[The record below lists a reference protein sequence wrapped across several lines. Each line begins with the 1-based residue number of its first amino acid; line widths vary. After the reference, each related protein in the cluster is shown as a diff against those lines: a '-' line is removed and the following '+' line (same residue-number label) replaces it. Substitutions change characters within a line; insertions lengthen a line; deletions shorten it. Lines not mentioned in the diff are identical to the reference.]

1 MPQLLDVTVPLSSG
15 VPTFPGD
22 PRYEMERVLQ
32 ISDGHPCN
40 VARLSMGSHAGTHV
54 DAPFHFLSE
63 GATVEELPLDV
74 LMGPA
79 RVLEILASHAIERS
93 DLERIDLRGD
103 VRVLFKTR
111 NSGQLRNPAFQED
124 FVYLT
129 EAAARYLVEVGV
141 RLVGIDYLSVEKFG
155 STDFPVHHVLLRAGV
170 IIVEGLDLSD
180 AAAGEYDMAC
190 LPLRLVGAD
199 GAPAR
204 VVLRGRP

>member
-22 PRYEMERVLQ
+22 PRYHMERVLQ
-32 ISDGHPCN
+32 ISTGHPCN

-54 DAPFHFLSE
+54 DAPFHFLPE
-63 GATVEELPLDV
+63 GATVEQLPLEV
-74 LMGPA
+74 LMGRA
-79 RVLEILASHAIERS
+79 RVLEILVADAIDRR

-111 NSGQLRNPAFQED
+111 NSGQLQKAAFQED
-124 FVYLT
+124 FVHLT
-129 EAAARYLVEVGV
+129 EAAARYLVEVGIL
-141 RLVGIDYLSVEKFG
+141 LVGIDYLSVEKFG
-155 STDFPVHHVLLRAGV
+155 STDFPVHHVLLGAGV
-170 IIVEGLDLSD
+170 VIVEGLDLS
-180 AAAGEYDMAC
+180 AAEPGEYDMAC

-204 VVLRGRP
+204 VVLRSFP